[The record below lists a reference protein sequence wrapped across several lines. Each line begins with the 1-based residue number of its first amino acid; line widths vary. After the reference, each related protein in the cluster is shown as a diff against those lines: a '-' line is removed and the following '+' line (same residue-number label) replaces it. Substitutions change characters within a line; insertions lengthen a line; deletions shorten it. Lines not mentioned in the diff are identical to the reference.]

1 MLAAKLYGEK
11 DVRIVECGVPQIGPD
26 EILVR
31 TSAAA
36 ICGSDLRMI
45 ENGYQGVDEAH
56 PLILG
61 HEMCGVIA
69 ETGKNVTEYS
79 VGERVAVAPNIGCG
93 HCRNCLEGD
102 YHLCEE
108 YQALGINMD
117 GGFAQ
122 YIRIPQKALQQGN
135 VIRIDENVS
144 AQEAAVF
151 EPAACVLN
159 GQERIG
165 IRPGEDVLI
174 IGAGPIG
181 VLHALLARLQGAGRI
196 FLSDLAKERVKKCM
210 ELAPDIIPLDAE
222 NLEKAVMEKTKGAGV
237 DVCITA
243 CAAKAVQETSFALMN
258 MKGRI
263 LFFGGLPKGKDLI
276 QMHSNLLHY
285 KELKVCGS
293 TRCNAQQCRKI
304 ASLVREGKLDLKGL
318 ISRKYELKDFEE
330 AVRYAQSGQGLKTVI
345 LFEE

>member
-11 DVRIVECGVPQIGPD
+11 DIRIVECGVPQIRAD

-56 PLILG
+56 PLTLG
-61 HEMCGVIA
+61 HEMCGVIQ
-69 ETGKNVTEYS
+69 ETGKDVTEYK
-79 VGERVAVAPNIGCG
+79 VGDRVAIAPNIGCG
-93 HCRNCLEGD
+93 HCKNCLEGD
-102 YHLCEE
+102 YHLCQE

-122 YIRIPQKALQQGN
+122 YIRVPGKALQQGN
-135 VIRIDENVS
+135 VILIDGNVS
-144 AQEAAVF
+144 AEEAAIF

-165 IRPGEDVLI
+165 IHAGEDVLI

-196 FLSDLAKERVKKCM
+196 FLSDLSEERVRKCM
-210 ELAPDIIPLDAE
+210 ELAPDIIPLDAG
-222 NLEKAVMEKTKGAGV
+222 NLENDVMEKTGGRGM

-243 CAAKAVQETSFALMN
+243 CAAKVVQEASFALMN

-263 LFFGGLPKGKDLI
+263 LFFGGLPK
-276 QMHSNLLHY
+276 
-285 KELKVCGS
+285 
-293 TRCNAQQCRKI
+293 
-304 ASLVREGKLDLKGL
+304 
-318 ISRKYELKDFEE
+318 
-330 AVRYAQSGQGLKTVI
+330 
-345 LFEE
+345 

>member
-11 DVRIVECGVPQIGPD
+11 DVRIVECGIPQIGAD
-26 EILVR
+26 EILVK

-45 ENGYQGVDEAH
+45 ENGYQGVDQAH

-61 HEMCGVIA
+61 HEMCGVIQ
-69 ETGKNVTEYS
+69 ETGKNVTGYKA
-79 VGERVAVAPNIGCG
+79 GDRVAIAPNIGCG
-93 HCRNCLEGD
+93 HCKNCLEGD
-102 YHLCEE
+102 YHLCEA

-122 YIRIPQKALQQGN
+122 YIRVPGKALQQGN
-135 VIRIDENVS
+135 VILIDDSVS
-144 AQEAAVF
+144 AQEAAIF

-165 IRPGEDVLI
+165 IHAGEDVLI

-181 VLHALLARLQGAGRI
+181 ILHALLARLQGAGRI
-196 FLSDLAKERVKKCM
+196 FLSDLSGERIRKCT
-210 ELAPDIIPLDAE
+210 ELAPDIIPLDAG
-222 NLEKAVMEKTKGAGV
+222 NLEKDVMEKTGGRGV

-318 ISRKYELKDFEE
+318 ISRTFALEDFEE
-330 AVRYAQSGQGLKTVI
+330 AVRYAASGQGLKTII
-345 LFEE
+345 LFGE